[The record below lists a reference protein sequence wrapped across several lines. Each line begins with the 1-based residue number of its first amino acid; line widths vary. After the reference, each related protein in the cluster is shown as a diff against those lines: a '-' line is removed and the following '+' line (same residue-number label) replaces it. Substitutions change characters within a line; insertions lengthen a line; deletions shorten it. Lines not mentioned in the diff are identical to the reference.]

1 MGKKVNTLQLSLLL
15 YTVMYFPP
23 IWADKNA
30 SSISL
35 PQIRRSPTASGRLS
49 RGVALRPSSP
59 EPGGVRLITPTARI
73 GRLRPEGSVAGPR
86 SHRVLPILCSGPT
99 SAACRTLSQQQRP
112 PAGTALR
119 ALHQHLPFY
128 VLCLMGLFFFHCKS
142 SVLLG
147 TSWRKLRD
155 AKKNLIILPVHF
167 PKSLQDMQKINIKC
181 EVCVLFSLFI
191 KAHANV
197 YRRITVCYPK
207 VRPGSSFL
215 LLVFLTKYH
224 QQPSR
229 RTETQWTQAS

>member
-1 MGKKVNTLQLSLLL
+1 MLLPFL
-15 YTVMYFPP
+15 CLRFVEV
-23 IWADKNA
+23 
-30 SSISL
+30 
-35 PQIRRSPTASGRLS
+35 PQPV
-49 RGVALRPSSP
+49 VAYQEVWPCGQSVVPSSP
-59 EPGGVRLITPTARI
+59 EPGGVRLITPTAWI
-73 GRLRPEGSVAGPR
+73 GRLRPGGV
-86 SHRVLPILCSGPT
+86 SGWPKITQSPT
-99 SAACRTLSQQQRP
+99 HSLLRTHLGRLQSPVPTAAATSRHGAPCTAPAP
-112 PAGTALR
+112 PFLYLMLNGTS
-119 ALHQHLPFY
+119 
-128 VLCLMGLFFFHCKS
+128 FFFHCKS

-155 AKKNLIILPVHF
+155 AKKNLIISPVHF

-197 YRRITVCYPK
+197 HRRITVCYPE